1 MSQIQK
7 VIAREILDSRG
18 FPTLEAEVTLSNGVC
33 GRAAVP
39 SGASTGTHE
48 ALELRDGDK
57 TRYNGKGVLKARDN
71 ANTILGPA
79 LIGKDAQN
87 LAANDKLLID
97 LDGTPNK
104 TKLGANAI
112 LAVSLAT
119 AHAAANDKKITLAEW
134 ILEQSKTLGFNFQP
148 CMPVPLMN
156 VINGGAHADNGL
168 PVQEFMIV
176 PHGFDSFSTALRAGA
191 EIFHTLKKTLSS
203 MKLSTSVGD
212 EGGFAPRIGTS
223 VEVLEVLMKAI
234 ETAGYKPGEQVAL
247 ALDVASTEFYK
258 DSKYAFRDVSAEAT
272 SAMMVEYYSEL
283 TKKFPIVSIEDGLA
297 EDDWDG
303 WRELNAKMG
312 ARTQLV
318 GDDLYVTQEKR
329 LAKGIEMRAS
339 NAILIK
345 LNQVGSL
352 METLQTIELGYKNGI
367 RSIISHR
374 SGETEDVTLAHLA
387 VGCGAGQVKTGSLC
401 RSDRVAKYN
410 ELLRLEEML
419 IAKTGKCLYG
429 NQSGNNAFKG
439 LKA

>member
-18 FPTLEAEVTLSNGVC
+18 FPTLEAEVTLASGVV

-57 TRYNGKGVLKARDN
+57 ARYNGKGVLKARDN
-71 ANTILGPA
+71 ANNTLGPA
-79 LIGKDAQN
+79 LVGKDPQD
-87 LAANDKLLID
+87 LAGNDKLLID
-97 LDGTPNK
+97 TDGTPNK

-112 LAVSLAT
+112 LALSLAT
-119 AHAAANDKKITLAEW
+119 AHAAANEKKITLAEW
-134 ILEQSKTLGFNFQP
+134 LLEKSKDLGYNFQAS
-148 CMPVPLMN
+148 MPVPLMN
-156 VINGGAHADNGL
+156 VINGGAHADNGI
-168 PVQEFMIV
+168 PVQEFMLV
-176 PHGFDSFSTALRAGA
+176 PHGFNSFSEALRAGA
-191 EIFHTLKKTLSS
+191 EIFQTLKKTLSS
-203 MKLSTSVGD
+203 QKLSTSVGD

-234 ETAGYKPGEQVAL
+234 EAAGYKPGSQVAL

-258 DSKYAFRDVSAEAT
+258 DGKYNFRDVSSEA
-272 SAMMVEYYSEL
+272 SSSMMVEYYTEL

-303 WRELNAKMG
+303 WRELNAKIG
-312 ARTQLV
+312 NRVQLV

-352 METLQTIELGYKNGI
+352 LETLQTIELGYKNGI
-367 RSIISHR
+367 KSIISHR

-387 VGCGAGQVKTGSLC
+387 VGSGAGQVKTGSLC

-410 ELLRLEEML
+410 ELLRLEETL
-419 IAKTGKCLYG
+419 QKKFGKAQY
-429 NQSGNNAFKG
+429 GNNAFNG
-439 LKA
+439 WKA

>member
-18 FPTLEAEVTLSNGVC
+18 FPTLEAEVTLSNGVV

-57 TRYNGKGVLKARDN
+57 SRFGGKGVLKARDN
-71 ANTILGPA
+71 ANKVLGPA
-79 LIGKDAQN
+79 LVGKNAQD
-87 LAANDKLLID
+87 LIANDQLLID

-112 LAVSLAT
+112 LALSLAT
-119 AHAAANDKKITLAEW
+119 AHAAANDQKITLAEW
-134 ILEQSKTLGFNFQP
+134 IVEKSKDLSFNFKP
-148 CMPVPLMN
+148 CMPVPMMN

-168 PVQEFMIV
+168 PVQEFMII
-176 PHGFDSFSTALRAGA
+176 PHGFESFSEALRAGS
-191 EIFHTLKKTLSS
+191 EIFQNLKKHLSS
-203 MKLSTSVGD
+203 LKLSTSVGD

-223 VEVLEVLMKAI
+223 AEVLETLMKAI
-234 ETAGYKPGEQVAL
+234 EVSGYKAGEQISL

-258 DSKYAFRDVSAEAT
+258 DGKYAFRDVSSEA
-272 SAMMVEYYSEL
+272 SSSMMVEYYSDL
-283 TKKFPIVSIEDGLA
+283 AKKFPIVSIEDGLA

-303 WRELNAKMG
+303 WRELTAKVG
-312 ARTQLV
+312 SKLQTV

-352 METLQTIELGYKNGI
+352 LETLKTIDLGYKNGI
-367 RSIISHR
+367 KSVISHR

-387 VGCGAGQVKTGSLC
+387 VGSGAGQVKTGSLC

-410 ELLRLEEML
+410 ELLRLEEVL
-419 IAKTGKCLYG
+419 IAKTGTAQY
-429 NQSGNNAFKG
+429 GNNAFNG
-439 LKA
+439 WKA